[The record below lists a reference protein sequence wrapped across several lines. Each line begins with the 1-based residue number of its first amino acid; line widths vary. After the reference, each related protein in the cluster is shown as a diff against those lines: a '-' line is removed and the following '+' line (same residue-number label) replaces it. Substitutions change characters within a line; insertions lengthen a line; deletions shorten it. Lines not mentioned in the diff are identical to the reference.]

1 METGPLAAADG
12 RRGHPFALFSLRL
25 AATVLLLAGNA
36 WVVLEYLEFWNTWYE
51 VRPMVL
57 GGSLGLPLVTH
68 LMRECGVWP
77 VVVTTAGVIAA
88 IVYIW
93 GFTQRVLPVILAT
106 VNAASLCLFVVG
118 LMQLA
123 TEGAW
128 KWDNGY
134 HQRWGSHWQR
144 LLMNL

>member
-25 AATVLLLAGNA
+25 TATVLLLVGNA
-36 WVVLEYLEFWNTWYE
+36 WVVLEYLEFRNTFWE
-51 VRPMVL
+51 LHPGVI
-57 GGSLGLPLVTH
+57 GGAPPFRRVTQ
-68 LMRECGVWP
+68 LTEACGVWP
-77 VVVTTAGVIAA
+77 VVVATAGVIAA

-123 TEGAW
+123 TDEAW
-128 KWDNGY
+128 KWDKGR
-134 HQRWGSHWQR
+134 HERPGSHWER
-144 LLMNL
+144 LLLNL

>member
-1 METGPLAAADG
+1 METGPLADADG

-36 WVVLEYLEFWNTWYE
+36 WVVLEYLEFRNTYWE
-51 VRPMVL
+51 LHPMVI
-57 GGSLGLPLVTH
+57 GGAPPFTGVTR
-68 LMRECGVWP
+68 LTEDCGVWP
-77 VVVTTAGVIAA
+77 VVVATAGVIAA